1 MHAEEASSKNVEQNC
16 KEPQAQVGIQCENPG
31 SIELGAQGFFPY
43 PETLKL
49 PLDQEHSAF
58 WYQDLT
64 LSSTNLLGCI
74 YSHFSHV
81 QPLGCSLNLPDL
93 DG

>member
-16 KEPQAQVGIQCENPG
+16 QEPQARVGIQCENPG

-43 PETLKL
+43 SETLKL

-58 WYQDLT
+58 WYQDMT
-64 LSSTNLLGCI
+64 LSATNLLGCI
-74 YSHFSHV
+74 YSRFSHV